1 MWKIRTFHLII
12 LYDLENIIQSMYKF
26 HPICVFVTRICTKY
40 KHIHI
45 WFHDVAKAS
54 SILNLCLYE

>member
-26 HPICVFVTRICTKY
+26 HPICILLRVRNSYMY
-40 KHIHI
+40 K
-45 WFHDVAKAS
+45 VQTYTYLVS
-54 SILNLCLYE
+54 